1 MREYELRVAT
11 TADEPALI
19 ELFGLVF
26 GEGRSSEEWR
36 WKFVASRDLADGY
49 EPADSM
55 VAVTTDGAIVAHAGV
70 VTLPGYFKGASIP
83 FVQVC
88 DVMVHPKHRG
98 GIGKG
103 NLFTALLRTLLSRV
117 AERLPTAFAYGF
129 PGRGPYLVGE
139 RARVYEL
146 IEVAAKIEI
155 PAKRSWAASWRVVDL
170 SWDDRRLD
178 AVWDRLKEAIGLGL
192 VRNGAYLRWRY
203 ASSPTSRYR
212 LVGLVRFGRL
222 NGWAVVCSAGGEWRV
237 VDILALPSQLWNSMR
252 AVAAYLERRSGASEL
267 WGWLPGAWRE
277 RLHLTG
283 VETPVMA
290 TAMCWRGPIPAEV
303 AREHLYYTMGDV
315 DIF

>member
-1 MREYELRVAT
+1 MRDYELRVAAP
-11 TADEPALI
+11 ADEPALL

-26 GEGRSSEEWR
+26 GKDRSSEEWR

-55 VAVTTDGAIVAHAGV
+55 VAVTSDGAIVAHAGV

-88 DVMVHPKHRG
+88 DVMVHPAHRG

-103 NLFTALLRTLLSRV
+103 NLFTALLRALLSRV

-146 IEVAAKIEI
+146 VEVAAKIEI
-155 PAKRSWAASWRVVDL
+155 PAKPTWAAAWRVVDL

-178 AVWDRLKEAIGLGL
+178 AIWDRLKETIGLGL
-192 VRNGAYLRWRY
+192 VRGGAYLRWRY
-203 ASSPTSRYR
+203 ASSPVWRYQ
-212 LVGLVRFGRL
+212 LLGLVHFGRL
-222 NGWAVVCSAGGEWRV
+222 RGWAVVCSAEGAWRI
-237 VDILALPSQLWNSMR
+237 VDILAPQSRLWDSMR
-252 AVAAYLERRSGASEL
+252 FVAADRERRSGASKVCA
-267 WGWLPGAWRE
+267 WLPGAWRD
-277 RLHLTG
+277 RLQLTG
-283 VETPVMA
+283 VETPVM
-290 TAMCWRGPIPAEV
+290 TAAMSWRSAIPTEV
-303 AREHLYYTMGDV
+303 ACAHLYYTMGDV